1 MKLIELNLQQI
12 FALCKQY
19 NVKTLSIF
27 GSILTNRFKET
38 SDVDML
44 VEFNNDEISDYV
56 TNYFE
61 LQNALASLFNRNVDL
76 IEAKGLKNKFL
87 IENIT
92 RTKKVIYG

>member
-61 LQNALASLFNRNVDL
+61 LQNALTSLFNRNVDL